1 MKSKLKLSPAKSKE
15 VDHIID
21 VVEKHT
27 GISRKDIL
35 GRNRMEPIV
44 DARHIVWY
52 LCAEHLGIH
61 LAMLGRHFDCHHA
74 AIIHSLKRV
83 ACRIVV
89 HRDRYFTGLI
99 NEIAKELD
107 CESVIPVMPHVER
120 VKA

>member
-1 MKSKLKLSPAKSKE
+1 MKSKLKLSPSKAKE

-21 VVEKHT
+21 VVEKH
-27 GISRKDIL
+27 
-35 GRNRMEPIV
+35 
-44 DARHIVWY
+44 ARHIVWY

-107 CESVIPVMPHVER
+107 CESVIPQMPHVER